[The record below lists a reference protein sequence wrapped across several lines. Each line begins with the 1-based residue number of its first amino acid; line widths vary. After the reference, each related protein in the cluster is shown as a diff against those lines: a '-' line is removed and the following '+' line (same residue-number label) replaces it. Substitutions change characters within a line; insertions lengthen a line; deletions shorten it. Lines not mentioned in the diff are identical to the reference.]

1 MKDIRRTCI
10 ITVSYILGN
19 INFNLCYLISIIIV
33 YHSSQKKKKKKHY
46 SIPQMT
52 KHTTNISR

>member
-19 INFNLCYLISIIIV
+19 INFNLCYLIRIIIV
-33 YHSSQKKKKKKHY
+33 YHSSQKKKKKK
-46 SIPQMT
+46 T
-52 KHTTNISR
+52 L